1 MKYEYITDRIQ
12 LSRALSRIEKDPIL
26 YLDTETTADRIRL
39 VQIGNEEEV
48 FVIDV
53 FELPQSL
60 SLVGEVIREKGI
72 VGHNLKFD
80 LKLLLPHG
88 IKPLAVF
95 DTMIGSYLLGFERH
109 SLSHV
114 TESMLGYTVD
124 KSLQLSDWSRRDLT
138 TSQIEYAAKDVV
150 AVRELFPKI
159 RDKINSI
166 GRAGDRGEE
175 LLRTR
180 TAKVFGL
187 TNPAAVVEMAFVQ
200 EVAKLELSGFPVDEE
215 EIDRSLTEMER
226 KLQKLIMDFYIKY
239 RTDPLS
245 PKQVGALLREK
256 LGLSLPET
264 QKGNVSTDDKVLSE
278 FSHVKEVRHILEI
291 RKTKKTLDKLKELKT
306 FVKDGRVYPEF
317 KQIGAITGRMSSY
330 KPNVQNIPRDMRSV
344 FKAEEG
350 RVFVIA
356 DFSQIELRI
365 AAEYVRDENM
375 VRAFREGKDLHKYT
389 ASLVLEKAEEEVSKE
404 ERQLAKAMNFGLIYG
419 ISARGLSAY
428 ARGSYGVEL
437 SLSAAEVFRERF
449 FKFFPSFKRWHDN
462 VKKKLREGEIR
473 DTTLLGRFY
482 RASTFTDAV
491 NYPIQGSGADLL
503 KLAVLMLGIEFKK
516 RNLSAKVVNLVH
528 DEVVVECGE
537 EEAEEVEDALC
548 DAMVR
553 AGHIVLKHVP
563 VSVEI
568 TKGERWVK
576 D

>member
-215 EIDRSLTEMER
+215 EIDRSLTDMER

-278 FSHVKEVRHILEI
+278 FSHVKE
-291 RKTKKTLDKLKELKT
+291 
-306 FVKDGRVYPEF
+306 
-317 KQIGAITGRMSSY
+317 
-330 KPNVQNIPRDMRSV
+330 
-344 FKAEEG
+344 
-350 RVFVIA
+350 
-356 DFSQIELRI
+356 
-365 AAEYVRDENM
+365 
-375 VRAFREGKDLHKYT
+375 
-389 ASLVLEKAEEEVSKE
+389 
-404 ERQLAKAMNFGLIYG
+404 
-419 ISARGLSAY
+419 
-428 ARGSYGVEL
+428 
-437 SLSAAEVFRERF
+437 
-449 FKFFPSFKRWHDN
+449 
-462 VKKKLREGEIR
+462 
-473 DTTLLGRFY
+473 
-482 RASTFTDAV
+482 
-491 NYPIQGSGADLL
+491 
-503 KLAVLMLGIEFKK
+503 
-516 RNLSAKVVNLVH
+516 
-528 DEVVVECGE
+528 
-537 EEAEEVEDALC
+537 
-548 DAMVR
+548 
-553 AGHIVLKHVP
+553 
-563 VSVEI
+563 
-568 TKGERWVK
+568 
-576 D
+576 

>member
-528 DEVVVECGE
+528 DEVVVECDE

>member
-1 MKYEYITDRIQ
+1 
-12 LSRALSRIEKDPIL
+12 
-26 YLDTETTADRIRL
+26 
-39 VQIGNEEEV
+39 
-48 FVIDV
+48 
-53 FELPQSL
+53 
-60 SLVGEVIREKGI
+60 
-72 VGHNLKFD
+72 
-80 LKLLLPHG
+80 
-88 IKPLAVF
+88 
-95 DTMIGSYLLGFERH
+95 
-109 SLSHV
+109 
-114 TESMLGYTVD
+114 
-124 KSLQLSDWSRRDLT
+124 
-138 TSQIEYAAKDVV
+138 
-150 AVRELFPKI
+150 
-159 RDKINSI
+159 
-166 GRAGDRGEE
+166 
-175 LLRTR
+175 
-180 TAKVFGL
+180 
-187 TNPAAVVEMAFVQ
+187 
-200 EVAKLELSGFPVDEE
+200 
-215 EIDRSLTEMER
+215 
-226 KLQKLIMDFYIKY
+226 
-239 RTDPLS
+239 
-245 PKQVGALLREK
+245 
-256 LGLSLPET
+256 PET

-528 DEVVVECGE
+528 DEVVVECDE

-563 VSVEI
+563 VDVEI

>member
-215 EIDRSLTEMER
+215 EIDRSLTDMER

-563 VSVEI
+563 V
-568 TKGERWVK
+568 
-576 D
+576 

>member
-215 EIDRSLTEMER
+215 EIDRSLTDMER

-503 KLAVLMLGIEFKK
+503 KLAVLMLGVEFKK

-528 DEVVVECGE
+528 DEVVVECDE